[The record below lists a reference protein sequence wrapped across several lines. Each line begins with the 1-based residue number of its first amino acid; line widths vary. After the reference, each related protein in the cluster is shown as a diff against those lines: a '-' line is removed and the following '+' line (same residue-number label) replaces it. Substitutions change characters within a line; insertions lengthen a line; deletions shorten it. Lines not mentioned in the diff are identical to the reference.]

1 MKSVKHIL
9 IFTPGFA
16 QDEDDYLCIPPLQA
30 YLPALRAA
38 RPDLR
43 ISIVTLHY
51 PFEEGV
57 YRWRGFSVHA
67 LAGSNVRN
75 PLRKFQLWRKARKKL
90 RAIHKENPV
99 DVIHSLWLH
108 ECTWIG
114 QQIARKLSIP
124 LVATVQGQDA
134 LQGNRYISNLDLH
147 QIRVVTL
154 SHRAAQTLRSFRP
167 VPNIE
172 VIPWGLPPE
181 DIGEGGEETK
191 DYDILGVG
199 SLVPV
204 KNWSRF
210 LEVIEQLRRDQP
222 FLKAC
227 LIGEGAKRADLE
239 AEAERRGLTGVVEF
253 AGEVPRKKVLSMM
266 GRSKVLLHTANY
278 EGQGYIFVEALAQG
292 MRIVSTPV
300 GMARAGKR
308 WSLGESPE
316 ELSLAVQKALAEPA
330 PEGSGQVDRIE
341 DTVAAYLEVYES

>member
-16 QDEDDYLCIPPLQA
+16 RDEDDYLCIPPLQA

-43 ISIVTLHY
+43 ISIVALHY

-57 YRWRGFSVHA
+57 YSWRGFSVHA

-75 PLRKFQLWRKARKKL
+75 PLGKFQLWRKARKKL
-90 RAIHKENPV
+90 RAIHKEYPV

-108 ECTWIG
+108 ECSWIG
-114 QQIARKLSIP
+114 QQISRKLGIP

-134 LQGNRYISNLDLH
+134 LQGNRYISNLALH

-154 SHRAAQTLRSFRP
+154 SQRAAETLRSFRP

-181 DIGEGGEETK
+181 DIGQKGEEIK
-191 DYDILGVG
+191 EYDILGVG

-210 LEVIEQLRRDQP
+210 LEVIEQMRRAQP

-227 LIGEGAKRADLE
+227 LIGEGAKRTELE
-239 AEAERRGLTGVVEF
+239 AEAESRGLAGMVKF
-253 AGEVPRKKVLSMM
+253 AGELPRNEVLAMM

-278 EGQGYIFVEALAQG
+278 EGQGYIFAEALAMG

-300 GMARAGKR
+300 GMAKAGER

-316 ELSLAVQKALAEPA
+316 ELTMKVQKALAEPL
-330 PEGSGQVDRIE
+330 PEGGGKVDRIE
-341 DTVAAYLEVYES
+341 DTVSAYLEVYET